1 MNKLKKKTR
10 EAFTLIEMVI
20 VLFIISLLLLLIV
33 PNLGG
38 QKTNAENKT
47 DEAFRSTLQTQV
59 DMADTKIHDLKELD
73 LSEKQADK
81 AKGYKINEKGQV
93 IKNP

>member
-33 PNLGG
+33 PNLAN
-38 QKTNAENKT
+38 QKSNAVDKT
-47 DEAFRSTLQTQV
+47 DEAFRTTLQAQV
-59 DMADTKIHDLKELD
+59 DIADTKVTDLKD
-73 LSEKQADK
+73 LKLKGRQAERAEKFSIKD
-81 AKGYKINEKGQV
+81 GEV
-93 IKNP
+93 VKNP